1 MIAQVIKEILLDQ
14 NKLIDLAQES
24 FKEADEDNSGEI
36 DIYELKNVLLK
47 FTSMFTKD
55 PLTEE
60 DIEDI
65 IANYDVHEKGCL
77 DFNEYFLLIKDI
89 LYAILEVNV
98 NSNSSLAKE

>member
-98 NSNSSLAKE
+98 NSSLAKE

>member
-14 NKLIDLAQES
+14 NKLINLAQES

-98 NSNSSLAKE
+98 NSSLAKE